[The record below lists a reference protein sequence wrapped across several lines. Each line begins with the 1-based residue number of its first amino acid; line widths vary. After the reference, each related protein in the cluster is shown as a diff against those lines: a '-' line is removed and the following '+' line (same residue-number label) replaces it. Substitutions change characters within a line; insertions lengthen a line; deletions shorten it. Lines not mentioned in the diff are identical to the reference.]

1 MSIENPFDHIRK
13 KNLEK
18 ETKRN
23 EEQEAL
29 KQQEALEQKNTD
41 DLYQQKEQDKETT
54 ADSIEF
60 LAKQIHKITGTQEE
74 MIAQYRKAI
83 KEARKD
89 PETLQY
95 VRDNFDEIF
104 KAGKEQWRVVGSEK
118 QANIEQLHRSEEDLD
133 RLKNEINELYPETS
147 TGKAEQRRKE
157 REENLKASVKQI
169 LEEEQSK
176 EEFEEKLFEVEEI
189 AKKISFELDSFLLEI
204 KEILNS
210 HEDLK
215 KAIQWYGGGHS
226 TLGGIKIG
234 FLENYEI
241 DAFSGGEAF
250 LNEIRAVIRANKN
263 NYSKVLL
270 PSMEY
275 VYDEFKER
283 TSLIKKALKDF
294 SGDENQARDL
304 IEYLHTNLVLPIL
317 NLKKGSESWRFYPI
331 LEK

>member
-13 KNLEK
+13 KNLEN

-23 EEQEAL
+23 EEQGAL

-41 DLYQQKEQDKETT
+41 ELYQQKEQDKETT

-104 KAGKEQWRVVGSEK
+104 KAGKEQWRAVGSEK
-118 QANIEQLHRSEEDLD
+118 QANIEELHQFEEDLD
-133 RLKNEINELYPETS
+133 RLKNEIDELYLETS

-157 REENLKASVKQI
+157 REEILKASVKQI

-176 EEFEEKLFEVEEI
+176 EEFEEKLLEVEEI
-189 AKKISFELDSFLLEI
+189 AKKISFELDSFLSEI
-204 KEILNS
+204 KEIFNS
-210 HEDLK
+210 QEDLK
-215 KAIQWYGGGHS
+215 RAMQRYGGSH
-226 TLGGIKIG
+226 TLLGEIKVG
-234 FLENYEI
+234 FLENL
-241 DAFSGGEAF
+241 DVGVFPGSRTF
-250 LNEIRAVIRANKN
+250 LEGIQGAIRANKN

-294 SGDENQARDL
+294 SGDESQARDL
-304 IEYLHTNLVLPIL
+304 IEYLHTNLVLPRL
-317 NLKKGSESWRFYPI
+317 NLQKGSESWRFYPI